1 MMKEDAKIAA
11 GWPKSIVKF
20 ITQIVARDGSGR
32 LEESPLA
39 GRNPLPTADVLIEVG
54 DRVVLVRRKHPP
66 RGWAIPGGFV
76 ETGETVETA
85 AVREALEETGL
96 RVTLTALLGVYSD
109 PARDP
114 RHHTIS
120 TVYVG
125 RASGSPAGGDD
136 AAEARLFGEND
147 LPSPLAFDHAKILA
161 DYFKYKKT
169 GEKPL

>member
-1 MMKEDAKIAA
+1 MAD
-11 GWPKSIVKF
+11 
-20 ITQIVARDGSGR
+20 
-32 LEESPLA
+32 
-39 GRNPLPTADVLIEVG
+39 RNPLPTADVVIEVG
-54 DRVVLVRRKHPP
+54 DRVVLVRRKYPP
-66 RGWAIPGGFV
+66 PGWAIPGGFV
-76 ETGETVETA
+76 EVGETVEAA

-125 RASGSPAGGDD
+125 RASGAPAGGDD
-136 AAEARLFGEND
+136 AAEARLFGEGD

-161 DYFKYKKT
+161 DYFRFKKT
-169 GEKPL
+169 GEKPLVTKGP